1 VTVDATSWT
10 LFAVWALRD
19 ALEEEASGSK
29 LDCNVAV
36 AREWLN
42 HGGPVLRRQVTVA
55 DDKEERMMAGGPLYQ
70 GPAKLCPERWRFWK
84 ERLSKICDQ
93 GGDVGQVASAAKEA
107 MDRVEGK

>member
-1 VTVDATSWT
+1 
-10 LFAVWALRD
+10 VWALRD